1 MKRFY
6 IIDFIG
12 YFGPQLLFFLTL
24 YLLYPTKTYL
34 IVYVIAIIFNSLLN
48 FIIKG
53 IIKQPRPKED
63 LDVFNPEKKHSP
75 RIASD
80 IYGMPSGHSQHVF
93 LSTTYIYL
101 VLRNINLTLFYFLFS
116 LLTLIQRVRYRNH
129 TIKQVIVGGS
139 IGAFIAYIAYTYATN
154 NLVGKLDT
162 KPDDNAK
169 EVTDGS
175 SD

>member
-6 IIDFIG
+6 IIDFLG
-12 YFGPQLLFFLTL
+12 YFGPQLLFFLTI
-24 YLLYPTKTYL
+24 YLLYSTKTYL

-101 VLRNINLTLFYFLFS
+101 VLRNINLTLFYFIFS
-116 LLTLIQRVRYRNH
+116 LER
-129 TIKQVIVGGS
+129 
-139 IGAFIAYIAYTYATN
+139 
-154 NLVGKLDT
+154 
-162 KPDDNAK
+162 
-169 EVTDGS
+169 
-175 SD
+175 